1 MILAAQS
8 GCQTRW
14 KEKKPLFL
22 VAFTAAVM
30 PQLGDYGMA
39 VKMVC
44 EWAT

>member
-1 MILAAQS
+1 MILAPQS

-14 KEKKPLFL
+14 KEKSLFFL

-39 VKMVC
+39 VKMGC
-44 EWAT
+44 ERAT